1 MFLLGLLILSAC
13 TNDEYLAQ
21 RTEVEEGIP
30 TVVKLSV
37 TIPMS
42 GKIETKAFSDSG
54 VADLYVFSFKKD
66 NDEFITAQKYTEL
79 SGSTISFSTLSGE
92 QRIFAIGNV
101 DYDMFPGLSERLES
115 WLGNN
120 HPSKSD
126 LTSLLAE
133 VGGDKAVQFANTTS
147 LVSGLWNNEDDTKD
161 YCTVKVDGTLVEKG
175 KIYLKRVAAKVT
187 FKIEVADGREFK
199 LKISDMDQPLGYA
212 IGNSLEVME
221 AIELLKGNG
230 PKDLLE
236 LTLTIGSNMLLCAK
250 KAETEEQA
258 RKRLEENIANGKEGC
273 NSADDR
279 EKLSKGSLRNSPPEG
294 RVFTY
299 VDKPATY
306 VLLKGSY
313 YAKDTDGKE
322 TSAEV
327 VYCIHLGLGAGSSD
341 KVDHKDF
348 STKRN
353 MNYTYNIQIEGVES
367 IKTEVTATDNNVWR
381 QEGDVTVSG
390 EGKSIQLDAHFEA
403 RKITFHKSD
412 FKTTDLRVYVK
423 DPLTNFQLTEFSEL
437 KEESKNWVSFKSLKD
452 VPVEETYKYPD
463 EKHVSELLSVEELLT
478 ELNKWA
484 KGENSLLAPT
494 NEGAIEFV
502 CFVNEYYYQSIMWP
516 EFVNTLDREFFIMDK
531 TQKQTSGGNS
541 TLTSDASFV
550 IKQHSIQTIYDLN
563 KGEDYN
569 AWGIE
574 TINET
579 GLLNTTTNPSK
590 IKDIA
595 YGRLN
600 LPDFSGKGWSTF
612 LDYSK
617 ESNSNQMKDD
627 YKNAYYACLQR
638 NRDENG
644 DGVIDSKEKKWYLA
658 SSGQYISLWLGRSS
672 LSAESSL
679 FNIDDWVKEGFAK
692 NIPAKYHYI
701 PSNNDGKVVF
711 WAEEGITI
719 GNDDSHTTGKIRN
732 YRCIRD
738 LNMKGMDENNL
749 DRKKA
754 PETLFKISSV
764 DPKAL
769 TVTFDYLNANS
780 LKPAPSMNELDPHNE
795 RDNDINRVYKSF
807 CIVRGSVSSNQV
819 GGTWKAK
826 TNLTNPCNRIMN
838 EHGWR
843 MPNQAELSVIYLV
856 GTDASAYGS
865 YKKNEFNGLKG
876 QTVFARTSYSGIAKN
891 GKSGQ
896 HAYRLLA
903 NEHISLV
910 EKTGYTGFIRCVKDN
925 YK

>member
-1 MFLLGLLILSAC
+1 MMKQYIMFLLGLLILSAC

-199 LKISDMDQPLGYA
+199 LKSYQVC
-212 IGNSLEVME
+212 EV
-221 AIELLKGNG
+221 
-230 PKDLLE
+230 PKKVNVWEGSTSEEIVSYSTQE
-236 LTLTIGSNMLLCAK
+236 LTISRDEGFFTFYMP
-250 KAETEEQA
+250 
-258 RKRLEENIANGKEGC
+258 ENIANGKEGC

-516 EFVNTLDREFFIMDK
+516 KFVNTLDREFFIMDK

>member
-1 MFLLGLLILSAC
+1 MKQYIMFLLGLLILSAC

-101 DYDMFPGLSERLES
+101 DYDMFPELSERLES

-199 LKISDMDQPLGYA
+199 LKSYQVC
-212 IGNSLEVME
+212 EV
-221 AIELLKGNG
+221 
-230 PKDLLE
+230 PKKVNVWEGSTSEEIVSYSTQE
-236 LTLTIGSNMLLCAK
+236 LTISRDEGFFTFYMP
-250 KAETEEQA
+250 
-258 RKRLEENIANGKEGC
+258 ENIANGKEGC

>member
-1 MFLLGLLILSAC
+1 MMKQYIMFLLGLLILSAC

-199 LKISDMDQPLGYA
+199 LKSYQVC
-212 IGNSLEVME
+212 EV
-221 AIELLKGNG
+221 
-230 PKDLLE
+230 PKKVNLWEGSTSEEIVSYSTQE
-236 LTLTIGSNMLLCAK
+236 LTISRDEGFFTFYMP
-250 KAETEEQA
+250 
-258 RKRLEENIANGKEGC
+258 ENIANGKEGC

>member
-199 LKISDMDQPLGYA
+199 LKSYQVC
-212 IGNSLEVME
+212 EV
-221 AIELLKGNG
+221 
-230 PKDLLE
+230 PKKVNVWEGSTSEEIVSYSTQE
-236 LTLTIGSNMLLCAK
+236 LTISRDEGFFTFYMP
-250 KAETEEQA
+250 
-258 RKRLEENIANGKEGC
+258 ENIANGKEGC

-327 VYCIHLGLGAGSSD
+327 VYCIHIGLGAGSSD

>member
-1 MFLLGLLILSAC
+1 MKQYIMFLLGLLILSAC

-199 LKISDMDQPLGYA
+199 LKSYQVC
-212 IGNSLEVME
+212 EV
-221 AIELLKGNG
+221 
-230 PKDLLE
+230 PKKVNVWEGSTSEEIVSYSTQE
-236 LTLTIGSNMLLCAK
+236 LTISRDEGFFTFYMP
-250 KAETEEQA
+250 
-258 RKRLEENIANGKEGC
+258 ENIANGKEGC

-795 RDNDINRVYKSF
+795 RDNDINRVYF
-807 CIVRGSVSSNQV
+807 
-819 GGTWKAK
+819 
-826 TNLTNPCNRIMN
+826 
-838 EHGWR
+838 
-843 MPNQAELSVIYLV
+843 
-856 GTDASAYGS
+856 
-865 YKKNEFNGLKG
+865 
-876 QTVFARTSYSGIAKN
+876 
-891 GKSGQ
+891 
-896 HAYRLLA
+896 
-903 NEHISLV
+903 
-910 EKTGYTGFIRCVKDN
+910 
-925 YK
+925 

>member
-1 MFLLGLLILSAC
+1 MMKQYIMFLLGLLILSAC

-120 HPSKSD
+120 NPSKSD

-199 LKISDMDQPLGYA
+199 LKSYQVC
-212 IGNSLEVME
+212 EV
-221 AIELLKGNG
+221 
-230 PKDLLE
+230 PKKVNVWEGSTSEEIVSYSTQE
-236 LTLTIGSNMLLCAK
+236 LTISRDEGFFTFYMP
-250 KAETEEQA
+250 
-258 RKRLEENIANGKEGC
+258 ENIANGKEGC

>member
-1 MFLLGLLILSAC
+1 MMKRYIMWLLGLLILSAC
-13 TNDEYLAQ
+13 TNDEYLTQ

-37 TIPMS
+37 AIPMS

-101 DYDMFPGLSERLES
+101 NYDMFPGLSERLES
-115 WLGNN
+115 WLDNN

-199 LKISDMDQPLGYA
+199 LKSYQVC
-212 IGNSLEVME
+212 EV
-221 AIELLKGNG
+221 
-230 PKDLLE
+230 PKKVNVWEGSTPKNIASYSTPE
-236 LTLTIGSNMLLCAK
+236 LTISKDEGFFTFYMP
-250 KAETEEQA
+250 
-258 RKRLEENIANGKEGC
+258 ENIANGKEGC

-279 EKLSKGSLRNSPPEG
+279 EKLSKGSLRNSTPKERG
-294 RVFTY
+294 FTY
-299 VDKPATY
+299 VDNPATY

-327 VYCIHLGLGAGSSD
+327 VYCVHLGLGAGSGAN
-341 KVDHKDF
+341 VDHKDF

-353 MNYTYNIQIEGVES
+353 MNYTYNIRIEGVES

-390 EGKSIQLDAHFEA
+390 EGKSIRLDAHFEV

-412 FKTTDLRVYVK
+412 FKTTDLKAYVK
-423 DPLTNFQLTEFSEL
+423 DPLTNFQLTEFSKL
-437 KEESKNWVSFKSLKD
+437 KEESKNWVSFKSLKG
-452 VPVEETYKYPD
+452 VSAEETYKYPD
-463 EKHVSELLSVEELLT
+463 KEHVSELLSVENLLT

-484 KGENSLLAPT
+484 KGENSLLAPS
-494 NEGAIEFV
+494 NEESIEFV
-502 CFVNEYYYQSIMWP
+502 CFVNEYYYQSIKWT
-516 EFVNTLDREFFIMDK
+516 EFVNTLDREFFIMDR
-531 TQKQTSGGNS
+531 TQEQTSGGNS

-550 IKQHSIQTIYDLN
+550 IKQRSIQTIYDLN
-563 KGEDYN
+563 KGTDYN

-579 GLLNTTTNPSK
+579 NLLNTTNNLSE
-590 IKDIA
+590 ISDMA

-600 LPDFSGKGWSTF
+600 LPDFGDKGWEVF

-617 ESNSNQMKDD
+617 ESSTNQMKDG

-644 DGVIDSKEKKWYLA
+644 DGVIDLQEEKWYLA

-679 FNIDDWVKEGFAK
+679 FNIDDWVKKILLRVFLLNIIIYPVIKMAK
-692 NIPAKYHYI
+692 SCFGQK
-701 PSNNDGKVVF
+701 
-711 WAEEGITI
+711 
-719 GNDDSHTTGKIRN
+719 R
-732 YRCIRD
+732 
-738 LNMKGMDENNL
+738 
-749 DRKKA
+749 
-754 PETLFKISSV
+754 
-764 DPKAL
+764 
-769 TVTFDYLNANS
+769 
-780 LKPAPSMNELDPHNE
+780 EL
-795 RDNDINRVYKSF
+795 R
-807 CIVRGSVSSNQV
+807 
-819 GGTWKAK
+819 
-826 TNLTNPCNRIMN
+826 
-838 EHGWR
+838 
-843 MPNQAELSVIYLV
+843 
-856 GTDASAYGS
+856 
-865 YKKNEFNGLKG
+865 
-876 QTVFARTSYSGIAKN
+876 
-891 GKSGQ
+891 
-896 HAYRLLA
+896 
-903 NEHISLV
+903 
-910 EKTGYTGFIRCVKDN
+910 
-925 YK
+925 

>member
-199 LKISDMDQPLGYA
+199 LKSYQVC
-212 IGNSLEVME
+212 EV
-221 AIELLKGNG
+221 
-230 PKDLLE
+230 PKKVNVWEGSTSEEIVSYSTQE
-236 LTLTIGSNMLLCAK
+236 LTISKDEGFFTFYMP
-250 KAETEEQA
+250 
-258 RKRLEENIANGKEGC
+258 ENIANGKEGC

>member
-1 MFLLGLLILSAC
+1 MMKQYIMFLLGLLILSAC

-101 DYDMFPGLSERLES
+101 YYDMFPGLSERLES

-199 LKISDMDQPLGYA
+199 LKSYQVC
-212 IGNSLEVME
+212 EV
-221 AIELLKGNG
+221 
-230 PKDLLE
+230 PKKVNVWEGSTSEEIVSYSTQE
-236 LTLTIGSNMLLCAK
+236 LTISRDEGFFTFYMP
-250 KAETEEQA
+250 
-258 RKRLEENIANGKEGC
+258 ENIANGKEGC

>member
-1 MFLLGLLILSAC
+1 MKQYIMFLLGLLILSAC

-199 LKISDMDQPLGYA
+199 LKSYQVC
-212 IGNSLEVME
+212 EV
-221 AIELLKGNG
+221 
-230 PKDLLE
+230 PKKVNVWEGSTSEEIVSYSTQE
-236 LTLTIGSNMLLCAK
+236 LTISRDEGFFTFYMP
-250 KAETEEQA
+250 
-258 RKRLEENIANGKEGC
+258 ENIANGKEGC

-738 LNMKGMDENNL
+738 LNMKAMDENNL

>member
-1 MFLLGLLILSAC
+1 MMKQYIMFLLGLLILSAC

-199 LKISDMDQPLGYA
+199 LKSYQVC
-212 IGNSLEVME
+212 EV
-221 AIELLKGNG
+221 
-230 PKDLLE
+230 PKKVNVWEGSTSEEIVSYSTQE
-236 LTLTIGSNMLLCAK
+236 LTISRDEGFFTFYMP
-250 KAETEEQA
+250 
-258 RKRLEENIANGKEGC
+258 ENIANGKEGC

-910 EKTGYTGFIRCVKDN
+910 GEDWIYWIYPLCKR
-925 YK
+925 

>member
-1 MFLLGLLILSAC
+1 MMKQYIMFLLGLLILSAC

-199 LKISDMDQPLGYA
+199 LKSYQVC
-212 IGNSLEVME
+212 EV
-221 AIELLKGNG
+221 
-230 PKDLLE
+230 PKKVNVWEGSTSEEIVSYSTQE
-236 LTLTIGSNMLLCAK
+236 LTISRDEGFFTFYMP
-250 KAETEEQA
+250 
-258 RKRLEENIANGKEGC
+258 ENIANGKEGC

-644 DGVIDSKEKKWYLA
+644 DRVIDSKEKKWYLA

>member
-1 MFLLGLLILSAC
+1 MMKQYIMFLLGLLILSAC

-199 LKISDMDQPLGYA
+199 LKSYQVC
-212 IGNSLEVME
+212 EV
-221 AIELLKGNG
+221 
-230 PKDLLE
+230 PKKVNVWEGSTSEEIVSYSTQE
-236 LTLTIGSNMLLCAK
+236 LTISRDEGFFTFYMP
-250 KAETEEQA
+250 
-258 RKRLEENIANGKEGC
+258 ENIANGKEGY

-807 CIVRGSVSSNQV
+807 CIFRGSVSSNQV

>member
-1 MFLLGLLILSAC
+1 MKQYIMFLLGLLILSAC

-199 LKISDMDQPLGYA
+199 LKSYQVC
-212 IGNSLEVME
+212 EV
-221 AIELLKGNG
+221 
-230 PKDLLE
+230 PKKVNVWEGSTSEEIVSYSTQE
-236 LTLTIGSNMLLCAK
+236 LTISKDEGFFTFYMP
-250 KAETEEQA
+250 
-258 RKRLEENIANGKEGC
+258 ENIANGKEGC

-843 MPNQAELSVIYLV
+843 IPNQAELSVIYLV

>member
-199 LKISDMDQPLGYA
+199 LKSYQVC
-212 IGNSLEVME
+212 EV
-221 AIELLKGNG
+221 
-230 PKDLLE
+230 PKKVNVWEGSTSEEIVSYSTQE
-236 LTLTIGSNMLLCAK
+236 LTISKDEGFFTFYMP
-250 KAETEEQA
+250 
-258 RKRLEENIANGKEGC
+258 ENIANGKEGC

-903 NEHISLV
+903 NKHISLV

>member
-1 MFLLGLLILSAC
+1 MMKQYIMFLLGLLILSAC

-115 WLGNN
+115 WFGKNN
-120 HPSKSD
+120 PSKSD
-126 LTSLLAE
+126 FTYLLAE

-199 LKISDMDQPLGYA
+199 LKSYQVC
-212 IGNSLEVME
+212 EV
-221 AIELLKGNG
+221 
-230 PKDLLE
+230 PKKVNVWEGSTSEEIVSYSTQE
-236 LTLTIGSNMLLCAK
+236 LTISRDEGFFTFYMP
-250 KAETEEQA
+250 
-258 RKRLEENIANGKEGC
+258 ENIANGKEGC

>member
-1 MFLLGLLILSAC
+1 MMKQYIMFLLGLLILSAC

-199 LKISDMDQPLGYA
+199 LKSYQVC
-212 IGNSLEVME
+212 EV
-221 AIELLKGNG
+221 
-230 PKDLLE
+230 PKKVNVWEGSTSEEIVSYSTQE
-236 LTLTIGSNMLLCAK
+236 LTISRDEGFFTFYMP
-250 KAETEEQA
+250 
-258 RKRLEENIANGKEGC
+258 ENIANGKEGC

-732 YRCIRD
+732 YRCIPI

>member
-1 MFLLGLLILSAC
+1 MMKQYIMFLLGLLILSAC

-199 LKISDMDQPLGYA
+199 LKSYQVC
-212 IGNSLEVME
+212 EV
-221 AIELLKGNG
+221 
-230 PKDLLE
+230 PKKVNVWEGSTSEEIVSYSTQE
-236 LTLTIGSNMLLCAK
+236 LTISKDEGFFTFYMP
-250 KAETEEQA
+250 
-258 RKRLEENIANGKEGC
+258 ENIANGKEGC

-679 FNIDDWVKEGFAK
+679 FYIDDWVKEGFAK

>member
-1 MFLLGLLILSAC
+1 MMKQYIMFLLGLLILSAC

-199 LKISDMDQPLGYA
+199 LKSYQVC
-212 IGNSLEVME
+212 EV
-221 AIELLKGNG
+221 
-230 PKDLLE
+230 PKKVNVWEGSTSEEIVSYSTQE
-236 LTLTIGSNMLLCAK
+236 LTISRDEGFFTFYMP
-250 KAETEEQA
+250 
-258 RKRLEENIANGKEGC
+258 ENIANGKEGC

-865 YKKNEFNGLKG
+865 YKKKEFNGLKG

>member
-1 MFLLGLLILSAC
+1 MKQYIMFLLGLLILSAC

-199 LKISDMDQPLGYA
+199 LKSYQVC
-212 IGNSLEVME
+212 EV
-221 AIELLKGNG
+221 
-230 PKDLLE
+230 PKKVNVWEGSTSEEIVSYSTQE
-236 LTLTIGSNMLLCAK
+236 LTISRDEGFFTFYMP
-250 KAETEEQA
+250 
-258 RKRLEENIANGKEGC
+258 ENIANGKEGC

-658 SSGQYISLWLGRSS
+658 SSGQYISLWLGGSS
-672 LSAESSL
+672 
-679 FNIDDWVKEGFAK
+679 F
-692 NIPAKYHYI
+692 
-701 PSNNDGKVVF
+701 
-711 WAEEGITI
+711 
-719 GNDDSHTTGKIRN
+719 
-732 YRCIRD
+732 
-738 LNMKGMDENNL
+738 
-749 DRKKA
+749 
-754 PETLFKISSV
+754 
-764 DPKAL
+764 
-769 TVTFDYLNANS
+769 
-780 LKPAPSMNELDPHNE
+780 
-795 RDNDINRVYKSF
+795 
-807 CIVRGSVSSNQV
+807 
-819 GGTWKAK
+819 
-826 TNLTNPCNRIMN
+826 
-838 EHGWR
+838 
-843 MPNQAELSVIYLV
+843 
-856 GTDASAYGS
+856 
-865 YKKNEFNGLKG
+865 
-876 QTVFARTSYSGIAKN
+876 
-891 GKSGQ
+891 
-896 HAYRLLA
+896 
-903 NEHISLV
+903 
-910 EKTGYTGFIRCVKDN
+910 
-925 YK
+925 

>member
-1 MFLLGLLILSAC
+1 MKQYIMFLLGLLILSAC

-199 LKISDMDQPLGYA
+199 LKSYQVC
-212 IGNSLEVME
+212 EV
-221 AIELLKGNG
+221 
-230 PKDLLE
+230 PKKVNVWEGSTSEEIVSYSTQE
-236 LTLTIGSNMLLCAK
+236 LTISRDEGFFTFYMP
-250 KAETEEQA
+250 
-258 RKRLEENIANGKEGC
+258 ENIANGKEGC

-719 GNDDSHTTGKIRN
+719 GNDNSHTTGKIRN

>member
-1 MFLLGLLILSAC
+1 MMKQYIMFLLGLLILSAC

-199 LKISDMDQPLGYA
+199 LKSYQVC
-212 IGNSLEVME
+212 EV
-221 AIELLKGNG
+221 
-230 PKDLLE
+230 PKKVNVWEGSTSEEIVSYSTQE
-236 LTLTIGSNMLLCAK
+236 LTISRDEGFFTFYMP
-250 KAETEEQA
+250 
-258 RKRLEENIANGKEGC
+258 ENIANGKEGC

-437 KEESKNWVSFKSLKD
+437 KEESKNGVSFKSLKD

>member
-1 MFLLGLLILSAC
+1 MMKQYIMFLLGLLILSAC

-92 QRIFAIGNV
+92 QRVFAIGNV

-199 LKISDMDQPLGYA
+199 LKSYQVC
-212 IGNSLEVME
+212 EV
-221 AIELLKGNG
+221 
-230 PKDLLE
+230 PKKVNVWEGSTSEEIVSYSTQE
-236 LTLTIGSNMLLCAK
+236 LTISRDEGFFTFYMP
-250 KAETEEQA
+250 
-258 RKRLEENIANGKEGC
+258 ENIANGKEGC

>member
-1 MFLLGLLILSAC
+1 MKQYIMFLLGLLILSAC

-175 KIYLKRVAAKVT
+175 KIYLKRVAAKGT

-199 LKISDMDQPLGYA
+199 LKSYQVC
-212 IGNSLEVME
+212 EV
-221 AIELLKGNG
+221 
-230 PKDLLE
+230 PKKVNVWEGSTSEEIVSYSTQE
-236 LTLTIGSNMLLCAK
+236 LTISRDEGFFTFYMP
-250 KAETEEQA
+250 
-258 RKRLEENIANGKEGC
+258 ENIANGKEGC

>member
-1 MFLLGLLILSAC
+1 MKQYIMFLLGLLILSAC

-199 LKISDMDQPLGYA
+199 LKSYQVC
-212 IGNSLEVME
+212 EV
-221 AIELLKGNG
+221 
-230 PKDLLE
+230 PKKVNVWEGSTSEEIVSYSTQE
-236 LTLTIGSNMLLCAK
+236 LTISKDEGFFTFYMP
-250 KAETEEQA
+250 
-258 RKRLEENIANGKEGC
+258 ENIANGKEGC

-644 DGVIDSKEKKWYLA
+644 DGVIDSKEKKWNLA

>member
-1 MFLLGLLILSAC
+1 MMKQYIMFLLGLLILSAC

-199 LKISDMDQPLGYA
+199 LKSYQVC
-212 IGNSLEVME
+212 EV
-221 AIELLKGNG
+221 
-230 PKDLLE
+230 PKKVNVWEGSTSEEIVSYSTQE
-236 LTLTIGSNMLLCAK
+236 LTISRDEGFFTFYMP
-250 KAETEEQA
+250 
-258 RKRLEENIANGKEGC
+258 ENIANGKEGC

-719 GNDDSHTTGKIRN
+719 GNDDSHTTEKIRN

>member
-1 MFLLGLLILSAC
+1 MMKQYIMFLLGLLILSAC

-199 LKISDMDQPLGYA
+199 LKSYQVC
-212 IGNSLEVME
+212 EV
-221 AIELLKGNG
+221 
-230 PKDLLE
+230 PKKVNVWEGSTSEEIVSYSTQE
-236 LTLTIGSNMLLCAK
+236 LTISKDEGFFTFYMP
-250 KAETEEQA
+250 
-258 RKRLEENIANGKEGC
+258 ENIANGKEGC

-381 QEGDVTVSG
+381 QEGDVKVSG

>member
-1 MFLLGLLILSAC
+1 MKQYIMFLLGLLILSAC

-66 NDEFITAQKYTEL
+66 NDEFIIAQKYTEL

-199 LKISDMDQPLGYA
+199 LKSYQVC
-212 IGNSLEVME
+212 EV
-221 AIELLKGNG
+221 
-230 PKDLLE
+230 PKKVNVWEGSTSEEIVSYSTQE
-236 LTLTIGSNMLLCAK
+236 LTISRDEGFFTFYMP
-250 KAETEEQA
+250 
-258 RKRLEENIANGKEGC
+258 ENIANGKEGC

>member
-1 MFLLGLLILSAC
+1 MMKQYIMFLLGLLILSAC

-199 LKISDMDQPLGYA
+199 LKSYQVC
-212 IGNSLEVME
+212 EV
-221 AIELLKGNG
+221 
-230 PKDLLE
+230 PKKVNVWEGSTSEEIVSYSTQE
-236 LTLTIGSNMLLCAK
+236 LTISRDEGFFTFYMP
-250 KAETEEQA
+250 
-258 RKRLEENIANGKEGC
+258 ENIANGKEGC

-749 DRKKA
+749 DRKNA

>member
-1 MFLLGLLILSAC
+1 MKQYIMFLLGLLILSAC

-199 LKISDMDQPLGYA
+199 LKSYQVC
-212 IGNSLEVME
+212 EV
-221 AIELLKGNG
+221 
-230 PKDLLE
+230 PKKVNVWEGSTSEEIVSYSTQE
-236 LTLTIGSNMLLCAK
+236 LTISKDEGFFTFYMP
-250 KAETEEQA
+250 
-258 RKRLEENIANGKEGC
+258 ENIANGKEGC

-550 IKQHSIQTIYDLN
+550 IKQHSIQTIYELN

-569 AWGIE
+569 ALGIE

>member
-1 MFLLGLLILSAC
+1 MKQYIMFLLGLLILSAC

-199 LKISDMDQPLGYA
+199 LKSYQVC
-212 IGNSLEVME
+212 EV
-221 AIELLKGNG
+221 
-230 PKDLLE
+230 PKKVNVWEGSTSEEIVSYSTQE
-236 LTLTIGSNMLLCAK
+236 LTISRDEGFFTFYMP
-250 KAETEEQA
+250 
-258 RKRLEENIANGKEGC
+258 ENIANGKEGC

-299 VDKPATY
+299 GDKPATY

>member
-1 MFLLGLLILSAC
+1 MMKQYIMFLLGLLILSAC

-199 LKISDMDQPLGYA
+199 LKSYQVC
-212 IGNSLEVME
+212 EV
-221 AIELLKGNG
+221 
-230 PKDLLE
+230 PKKVNVWEGSTSEEIVSYSTQE
-236 LTLTIGSNMLLCAK
+236 LTISRDEGFFTFYMP
-250 KAETEEQA
+250 
-258 RKRLEENIANGKEGC
+258 ENIANGKEGC

-838 EHGWR
+838 ERGWR

>member
-1 MFLLGLLILSAC
+1 MMKQYIMFLLGLLILSAC

-199 LKISDMDQPLGYA
+199 LKSYQVC
-212 IGNSLEVME
+212 EV
-221 AIELLKGNG
+221 
-230 PKDLLE
+230 PKKVNVWEGSTSEEIVSYSTQE
-236 LTLTIGSNMLLCAK
+236 LTISRDEGFFTFYMP
-250 KAETEEQA
+250 
-258 RKRLEENIANGKEGC
+258 ENIANGKEGC

-452 VPVEETYKYPD
+452 VPVERTYKYPD

>member
-1 MFLLGLLILSAC
+1 MMKQYIMFLLGLLILSAC

-199 LKISDMDQPLGYA
+199 LKSYQVC
-212 IGNSLEVME
+212 EV
-221 AIELLKGNG
+221 
-230 PKDLLE
+230 PKKVNVWEGSTSEEIVSYSTQE
-236 LTLTIGSNMLLCAK
+236 LTISRDEGFFTFYMP
-250 KAETEEQA
+250 
-258 RKRLEENIANGKEGC
+258 ENIANGKEGC

-423 DPLTNFQLTEFSEL
+423 DPLTNFELTEFSEL

>member
-1 MFLLGLLILSAC
+1 MMKQYIMFLLGLLILSAC

-199 LKISDMDQPLGYA
+199 LKSYQVC
-212 IGNSLEVME
+212 EV
-221 AIELLKGNG
+221 
-230 PKDLLE
+230 PKKVNVWEGSTSEEIVSYSTQE
-236 LTLTIGSNMLLCAK
+236 LTISRDEGFFTFYMP
-250 KAETEEQA
+250 
-258 RKRLEENIANGKEGC
+258 ENIANGKEGC

-502 CFVNEYYYQSIMWP
+502 CFVNEYCYQSIMWP

-807 CIVRGSVSSNQV
+807 CIFRGSVSSNQV

>member
-1 MFLLGLLILSAC
+1 MMKQYIMFLLGLLILSAC

-199 LKISDMDQPLGYA
+199 LKSYQVC
-212 IGNSLEVME
+212 EV
-221 AIELLKGNG
+221 
-230 PKDLLE
+230 PKKVNVWEGSTSEEIVSYSTQE
-236 LTLTIGSNMLLCAK
+236 LTISRDEGFFTFYMP
-250 KAETEEQA
+250 
-258 RKRLEENIANGKEGC
+258 ENIANGKEGC
-273 NSADDR
+273 NSEDER

>member
-1 MFLLGLLILSAC
+1 MMKQYIMFLLGLLILSAC

-199 LKISDMDQPLGYA
+199 LKSYQVC
-212 IGNSLEVME
+212 EV
-221 AIELLKGNG
+221 
-230 PKDLLE
+230 PKKVNVWEGSTSEEIVSYSTQE
-236 LTLTIGSNMLLCAK
+236 LTISRDEGFFTFYMP
-250 KAETEEQA
+250 
-258 RKRLEENIANGKEGC
+258 ENIANGKEGC

-327 VYCIHLGLGAGSSD
+327 VYCILLGLGAGSSD